1 MASKHLL
8 PRAPA
13 PLLATVA
20 AVALVYGLGLETRGV
35 AVVGELPA
43 GLPGLSWP
51 QLDSES
57 LKLLL
62 GGALGV
68 ALVSFSSSMVTARV
82 LPHETAM
89 TSTLTRSSSR
99 WAPVR
104 SPPACRRGSP

>member
-1 MASKHLL
+1 MGLTTIAVIIGSKRLS

-20 AVALVYGLGLETRGV
+20 AIVTGLWSWLGDRGV

-51 QLDSES
+51 QIDAEN

-68 ALVSFSSSMVTARV
+68 ALVSFSSSMVTARSFAAEP
-82 LPHETAM
+82 L
-89 TSTLTRSSSR
+89 
-99 WAPVR
+99 
-104 SPPACRRGSP
+104 